1 MLGDMSSP
9 LAALAGALLLGAL
22 STLFDFAWA
31 RLALPHR
38 AVFGLAHGTLLL
50 LALGLYL
57 GALRGRPGRGAAAGA
72 LVGLLAAASFYAL
85 APLLGY
91 AAMFVSWMALWV
103 GFALV
108 DARLAGAAATR
119 AVVARG
125 LLAAFGSGLA
135 FRAISDI
142 WLKPTPGGPSYAWN
156 FACWT
161 FAFLPGFAALLV
173 GRGRPAGCEVANG
186 ACKMGAAR

>member
-1 MLGDMSSP
+1 MLGSM
-9 LAALAGALLLGAL
+9 AALAGALLLGAL
-22 STLFDFAWA
+22 STLFDFVWA

-57 GALRGRPGRGAAAGA
+57 GALRGRPWRGAGAGG

-85 APLLGY
+85 APFLGY
-91 AAMFVSWMALWV
+91 PAMFASWMALWV

-108 DARLAGAAATR
+108 DARLGGGASTR
-119 AVVARG
+119 DALVRG
-125 LLAAFGSGLA
+125 LLAATGSGLA
-135 FRAISDI
+135 FWAISDI
-142 WLKPTPGGPSYAWN
+142 WLGPATAGPSYAWN

-161 FAFLPGFAALLV
+161 IAFLPGFAALLV
-173 GRGRPAGCEVANG
+173 RPRRA
-186 ACKMGAAR
+186 AARGVAQA